1 MPVSTPLVPLD
12 TIQRR
17 RNIRNA
23 STTPRPMANR
33 PRTSNP
39 RGFELAIG
47 PSITALVTSGITI
60 AAPIPMPARKNIT
73 MKRARYG
80 RR

>member
-1 MPVSTPLVPLD
+1 MPVSTPFVPFD
-12 TIQRR
+12 TIHRR
-17 RNIRNA
+17 RNISTA
-23 STTPRPMANR
+23 STTPRPIANR
-33 PRTSNP
+33 PRISSP
-39 RGFELAIG
+39 RGLELAIG

-60 AAPIPMPARKNIT
+60 AAAIPMPARKNIT